1 MNDKPQNSDEIAS
14 AAFEA
19 ERTARAER
27 TKQREDER
35 KSRAAQKL
43 RENLMRRKQQARARR
58 AGQADETDGLPAA
71 KLDESS

>member
-1 MNDKPQNSDEIAS
+1 MTDDMHNTDNNEADP
-14 AAFEA
+14 AFA

-58 AGQADETDGLPAA
+58 AGEADETNGLPAA
-71 KLDESS
+71 KMNESS

>member
-1 MNDKPQNSDEIAS
+1 MSDESQNSDQS
-14 AAFEA
+14 AVEPNFD

-43 RENLMRRKQQARARR
+43 RENLMRRKQQSRARR
-58 AGQADETDGLPAA
+58 AGEADETNGLPAA
-71 KLDESS
+71 KLNESS